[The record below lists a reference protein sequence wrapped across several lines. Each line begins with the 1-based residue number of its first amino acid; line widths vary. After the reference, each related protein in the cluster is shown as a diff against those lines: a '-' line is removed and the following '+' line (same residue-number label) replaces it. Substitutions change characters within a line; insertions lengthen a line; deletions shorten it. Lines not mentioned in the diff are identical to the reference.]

1 MKKKLNFDETK
12 EKMIKKCHDASI
24 SLLVIDFIY
33 MAFILCILIGGIVL
47 MIQTKNFNFYEAIA
61 SSEILNDMTD
71 MIGFHCYPS
80 DFCYLIILN
89 LLAILLIETDKKQ
102 TPFTNKNVK
111 ILKIVDILVVLLWL
125 FGHIGIIIPVMTT
138 TFYWIFKYGCF
149 LQKDSDETL

>member
-1 MKKKLNFDETK
+1 MSWRTVVISSRCKLDLKMGYLVARGESIQRVFLDE
-12 EKMIKKCHDASI
+12 I
-24 SLLVIDFIY
+24 
-33 MAFILCILIGGIVL
+33 
-47 MIQTKNFNFYEAIA
+47 
-61 SSEILNDMTD
+61 
-71 MIGFHCYPS
+71 
-80 DFCYLIILN
+80 
-89 LLAILLIETDKKQ
+89 AILLIETDKKQ